1 MVYIVIKNNAKN
13 LKIQLLRKLYGF
25 KVRLLLQHNFMGK
38 ASAGPTRL
46 LSILITD
53 KLCFA
58 FLSSFFLFCFTSLT
72 FILRE
77 AILLL
82 MIKIV
87 LNYCSNNLFSTFAKY
102 PEFFNKSYLGG
113 VTLYNK
119 VATIRHMLIP

>member
-1 MVYIVIKNNAKN
+1 MA
-13 LKIQLLRKLYGF
+13 LKSGSFYSIISWGKLVRDLRDF
-25 KVRLLLQHNFMGK
+25 
-38 ASAGPTRL
+38 
-46 LSILITD
+46 
-53 KLCFA
+53 CFA
-58 FLSSFFLFCFTSLT
+58 SLT

-87 LNYCSNNLFSTFAKY
+87 LNYCSNYLFSTFAKY

-113 VTLYNK
+113 ITLYNK